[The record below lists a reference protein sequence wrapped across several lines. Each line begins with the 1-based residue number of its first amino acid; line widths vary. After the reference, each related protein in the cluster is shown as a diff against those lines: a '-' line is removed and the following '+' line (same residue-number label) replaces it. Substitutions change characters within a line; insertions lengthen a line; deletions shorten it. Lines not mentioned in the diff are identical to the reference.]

1 MPDRPF
7 IRLRGLAHDRRHH
20 RVHALYRELHR
31 RLADRVRLVDV
42 DLRCD
47 VARGALQIVGDRPV
61 VLVPIRL
68 AHHVGNHWSHAAEL
82 RVTERIA
89 RPGLGEKAAVGVCGA
104 LGDHDHAIAEV
115 ADTAA
120 HALEEFLQL
129 ERHFREQDDVR
140 RLGLAAAGEPGRRGD
155 PAGVSTHHL
164 EHEHAG
170 RGARHG
176 GYVESRLA
184 RGDGDVLRDR
194 AEAGTAIGVRQ
205 IVVDRL
211 RHAHAGDGK
220 AERGAELR
228 HLERGVHGIVA
239 AVIEEVANVVG
250 AEYLDQPLIFRAVL
264 LDALQLEARRAERPC
279 RRVLQRPDG
288 GGALAADVDQILG
301 ERPDDAVPS
310 RVHLADLPLAAR
322 RLDHPARGGVDDGGD
337 AARLGVEGIPAGD
350 LFHGG

>member
-1 MPDRPF
+1 
-7 IRLRGLAHDRRHH
+7 
-20 RVHALYRELHR
+20 
-31 RLADRVRLVDV
+31 
-42 DLRCD
+42 D

-68 AHHVGNHWSHAAEL
+68 AHHVGNHRSHAAEL

-140 RLGLAAAGEPGRRGD
+140 RLGLAAAGEPGRCRD
-155 PAGVSTHHL
+155 PAGVTAHHL

-239 AVIEEVANVVG
+239 AVIEEVADVVG
-250 AEYLDQPLIFRAVL
+250 AEYLDQPLIFRAVPSMPFSL
-264 LDALQLEARRAERPC
+264 KRAEPNAPAGVCFSARMVAGLSRPTSIRSSVSAPTMPC
-279 RRVLQRPDG
+279 RPAYTLPICR
-288 GGALAADVDQILG
+288 
-301 ERPDDAVPS
+301 
-310 RVHLADLPLAAR
+310 LPLAVSITPHAEA
-322 RLDHPARGGVDDGGD
+322 LMTAETPPDWA
-337 AARLGVEGIPAGD
+337 
-350 LFHGG
+350 